1 MNKNTAL
8 RFRLLFNK
16 VAYKLGLA
24 RTYRIVYSAE
34 SNRFEPKEYFVSR
47 PFAKFHYKE
56 DKGINNPVGEG
67 ITCYVPAVDDIRRFR
82 LDRINR
88 FELIA

>member
-1 MNKNTAL
+1 MKTHLKINIFFN
-8 RFRLLFNK
+8 RL
-16 VAYKLGLA
+16 AYKLGLA

-34 SNRFEPKEYFVSR
+34 SNKFEPKEYFISR
-47 PFAKFHYKE
+47 PFAKFRYKE
-56 DKGINNPVGEG
+56 EPAFGNPVGEG

-88 FELIA
+88 FELV

>member
-1 MNKNTAL
+1 MKKLNLN
-8 RFRLLFNK
+8 LLFTK
-16 VAYKLGLA
+16 IAYKIGLCK
-24 RTYRIVYSAE
+24 TYRIVYSAE
-34 SNRFEPKEYFVSR
+34 TNGFEPKEYHVSR
-47 PFAKFHYKE
+47 PFGKFFYKE
-56 DKGINNPVGEG
+56 DRRHDVGNPVGEG

>member
-1 MNKNTAL
+1 MKTAIRL
-8 RFRLLFNK
+8 NLLFTK
-16 VAYKLGLA
+16 LAYKLGLC
-24 RTYRIVYSAE
+24 RTYRIVYSAAT
-34 SNRFEPKEYFVSR
+34 NGFEPKEYQVSR
-47 PFAKFHYKE
+47 PFGKFFYKE
-56 DKGINNPVGEG
+56 DRGVSNPAGEG